1 MTLTE
6 IAELHGVTEGAV
18 RKAVTKHDPEAYQ
31 EEKQRRS
38 KERKKARRKKDRKSK
53 QMMRYKKRKQEYIE
67 EEEAAYEWLLMR
79 WRRIFPAKKRKGVSD
94 ADLVWFGCAQSGIQ
108 DTLDSPHATKDIK
121 SAIRSAY
128 RKKPTEIE
136 VIDQDYVTP
145 LGCAKSGAGGGKS
158 DRTQR
163 IAMTR

>member
-6 IAELHGVTEGAV
+6 IANLHGVTEGAV
-18 RKAVTKHDPEAYQ
+18 RKAVTKHDPEKYQ
-31 EEKQRRS
+31 KEKQRRS
-38 KERKKARRKKDRKSK
+38 KERKKARREKDRESK
-53 QMMRYKKRKQEYIE
+53 QMVRYKKRKQEYIE
-67 EEEAAYEWLLMR
+67 EDEAAYEWLQMHFKR
-79 WRRIFPAKKRKGVSD
+79 VFPATKRRGVSD
-94 ADLVWFGCAQSGIQ
+94 LDLVWFGCAQSGIQ
-108 DTLDSPHATKDIK
+108 KTLDSPHTTKDIK

-163 IAMTR
+163 IAMMR